1 MSAPPRRFVGF
12 GNVLLPILFG
22 IALLAMWEWAVRH
35 YGVPEYVVPGPVA
48 IARAFSRDG
57 ADLLAG
63 LMVTLQV
70 TVAALV
76 LAAITGAVFAFALAQ
91 SRLVE
96 QTLFP
101 YAVFLQVTPIVTI
114 APFIII
120 WVSNVFVVL
129 LILAWMA
136 AVFPVISNTLLGL
149 KSADPNLKDL
159 FQLYRAN
166 RWQTA
171 TKLLLPSALP
181 HFLGGLRIS
190 GGLALIGTVVAEMVA
205 GTSGTRSGL
214 ASRLLEASYRLELAR
229 AMACFVLL
237 SATGLVLYVVLD
249 TLSHY
254 LLRHWHESARPK
266 DG

>member
-1 MSAPPRRFVGF
+1 MTR
-12 GNVLLPILFG
+12 LLPIAFG
-22 IALLAMWEWAVRH
+22 VLILALWELAVRL
-35 YGVPEYVVPGPVA
+35 GEVPEYVVPGPLA
-48 IARAFSRDG
+48 IARAFGKDG

-63 LMVTLQV
+63 LLV
-70 TVAALV
+70 TVEVTIAALV
-76 LAAITGAVFAFALAQ
+76 LAAVTGAGFAFLLSQ
-91 SRLVE
+91 SRLME
-96 QTLFP
+96 RTLFP

-120 WVSNVFVVL
+120 WVPNVFAVL

-136 AVFPVISNTLLGL
+136 AVFPILSNTLLGL
-149 KSADPNLKDL
+149 KSADPNLKEL
-159 FQLYRAN
+159 FKLYGAS

-171 TKLLLPSALP
+171 TRLLFPSALP
-181 HFLGGLRIS
+181 YFLGGLRIS

-237 SATGLVLYVVLD
+237 SATGLLLYLALD
-249 TLSHY
+249 AFSRRV
-254 LLRHWHESARPK
+254 LRHWHESARAAE
-266 DG
+266 